1 MEKIGVGLYGTNGH
15 QIHGQLADH
24 PLARLVATAA
34 FDRSAL
40 PEPLRADR
48 AVRHYG
54 TLEEMLADPAV
65 ELVSLC
71 SPRRRDQAAEA
82 IRCLRAGKHV
92 YAEKPC
98 AMAEGDLDAILAAVA
113 ETGRQFRE
121 MANGVAETQ
130 PFLAMRRVV
139 EAGTI
144 GTVVQVL
151 AQKSYPWHDRRPQ
164 DEDVDGGL
172 IGQNAGHALRFIEFV
187 ACRRIAAIEAVE
199 TSLGN
204 PAGGGCRMACCMM
217 MRLEGGGVACAVAN
231 YLNSRAFGSW
241 GNEALRIF
249 GTKGFVEAVDGASRT
264 RLVLADRDAGELDT
278 SEPSRDYLDLY
289 LDSLRGRGAMPRP
302 LADELHPTRMTIRA
316 KLSALSRRE

>member
-1 MEKIGVGLYGTNGH
+1 MKTIAIGLYGTNGH
-15 QIHGQLADH
+15 QIHNELADG
-24 PLARLVATAA
+24 ARGRVVATAA

-40 PEPLRADR
+40 PEALRSDESI
-48 AVRHYG
+48 RHYT
-54 TLEEMLADPAV
+54 TLEELLADAEV
-65 ELVSLC
+65 DLVSLC
-71 SPRRRDQAAEA
+71 SPRRRDQAEES

-98 AMAEGDLDAILAAVA
+98 AVTEEDLDAILAAVA
-113 ETGRQFRE
+113 ETGCEFRE

-151 AQKSYPWHDRRPQ
+151 AQKSYPYHDGRPQ

-187 ACRRIAAIEAVE
+187 AGVKILTIEAVE
-199 TSLGN
+199 TQVGN
-204 PAGGGCRMACCMM
+204 PKPGGLRMAASIL
-217 MRLEGGGVACAVAN
+217 MRLENGGVAVALGN
-231 YLNSRAFGSW
+231 YLNCRAFGSW
-241 GNEALRIF
+241 GNEELRIF
-249 GTKGFVEAVDGASRT
+249 GTKGFVEATDGATKT
-264 RLVLADRDAGELDT
+264 RLVLHDRDCGALDL
-278 SEPSRDYLDLY
+278 SEPSRDYLGTY
-289 LDSLRGRGAMPRP
+289 LAAPAGEGEMPRA

-316 KLSALSRRE
+316 KRSAVRAE